1 MFTKLRARFCLPVNK
16 MNRFFSIDVLR
27 GVAIAIMIIVD
38 APPAITYQ
46 ILHHA
51 PWEGLTFADF
61 AFPGFVFA
69 MGISAAISVSRNKP
83 DAKKILK
90 RTIILFALGIF
101 LNALMFFFL
110 NMPFRIFGILQRLA
124 LTYALGIFIALILK
138 TDRKIFAA
146 TFFLLIFYSTAF
158 KIYAPEN
165 PFEIGKNIFDAIDTS
180 IIGAENLLTPTHDP
194 EGLFGTI
201 SSAAQML
208 LGFIAG
214 QILIEKKSINYKIY
228 LLASCAGIFAVSGW
242 LWTFSDIICKNLWT
256 SAFVFLTSA
265 VEFLLLA
272 ILLRLTEKKS
282 AEKFFKPLAVLGKNP
297 LLYFFCS
304 QFGLIFFY
312 AWKIENISAWRWIF
326 QHTISGF
333 VSAEFSSMLFCLI
346 WLVIWI
352 FIATAFDKL
361 NLIIKI

>member
-1 MFTKLRARFCLPVNK
+1 MFTKLRVRLLFPVNK
-16 MNRFFSIDVLR
+16 MNRFFSLDVLR

-38 APPAITYQ
+38 APPAVTYQ
-46 ILHHA
+46 IFHHA

-69 MGISAAISVSRNKP
+69 MGVSAAFSVKKNKP
-83 DAKKILK
+83 NAKKILK
-90 RTIILFALGIF
+90 RTAILFALGIF
-101 LNALMFFFL
+101 LNAIMFFL
-110 NMPFRIFGILQRLA
+110 LDMPFRFFGILQRLA
-124 LTYALGIFIALILK
+124 LTYALGIFFALILK
-138 TDRKIFAA
+138 SDRKIFAA
-146 TFFLLIFYSTAF
+146 TFCLLIFYSTAF

-180 IIGAENLLTPTHDP
+180 IISAENLLTPTHDP

-214 QILIEKKSINYKIY
+214 QILLEKKSINYKIY
-228 LLASCAGIFAVSGW
+228 LLTTCAGIFAVSGW
-242 LWTFSDIICKNLWT
+242 LWTFCDIICKNLWT

-272 ILLRLTEKKS
+272 IFLQLTEKKS

-297 LLYFFCS
+297 LLYFFGS
-304 QFGLIFFY
+304 QLALIFFN
-312 AWKIENISAWRWIF
+312 ALKIENISAWSWIF

-333 VSAEFSSMLFCLI
+333 ISAEFSSLLFCLI

-352 FIATAFDKL
+352 FIANFFEKL
-361 NLIIKI
+361 NVIIKI